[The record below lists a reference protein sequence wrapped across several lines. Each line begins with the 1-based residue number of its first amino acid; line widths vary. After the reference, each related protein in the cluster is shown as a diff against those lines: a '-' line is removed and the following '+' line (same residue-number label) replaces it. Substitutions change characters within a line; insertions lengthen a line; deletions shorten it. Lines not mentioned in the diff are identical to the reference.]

1 MSQEQVKQIYEM
13 GHGKDCRNHIGV
25 RNVLQRLKN
34 YYNGQA
40 VFYIHSEQ
48 GLWTE
53 VEFYIPLRL
62 LKEKTE

>member
-1 MSQEQVKQIYEM
+1 M
-13 GHGKDCRNHIGV
+13 GYGKDCRNHIGV